1 MCIYIYISMSI
12 IEKVFKYEVTELPV
26 IKYEDEIWFKAVVV
40 ATILKYTNQRKAI
53 HDHVDPEDKRKLS
66 KSKRNKSF
74 RLKTDPLILKEMC
87 IYISMSIIEK
97 VFKYEEN
104 EITVIKC
111 RDKIWFRGKDIAK
124 ALGYEKTRNA
134 ILKHVNDDDKS
145 ILEDLRRGPQIRA
158 PFKNEQGG
166 SIFINESGLYSLI
179 FGSKLESAKVFKRWV
194 TSEVLPS
201 IRKTGRYDYCMNHKY
216 NNTLTFKIENETD
229 LHVKV
234 VSFLKKRYPH
244 SLFTVT
250 LGENQDTAFK
260 RIDSFKKGYLRG
272 SPDLIIN
279 NLHKHYTGFCIEFK
293 NPKGNGILSPDQS
306 MMLRQY
312 QNNGFKI
319 LVSNDYDQIIEQ
331 IIEYFRDVRIK
342 CSYCPRRFNSSQSL
356 SNHIKSFHKL

>member
-1 MCIYIYISMSI
+1 M
-12 IEKVFKYEVTELPV
+12 
-26 IKYEDEIWFKAVVV
+26 
-40 ATILKYTNQRKAI
+40 
-53 HDHVDPEDKRKLS
+53 
-66 KSKRNKSF
+66 
-74 RLKTDPLILKEMC
+74 LKEMC
-87 IYISMSIIEK
+87 IYIRYSMSILVK
-97 VFKYEEN
+97 AFHYEEN

-111 RDKIWFRGKDIAK
+111 RDEIWFRGKDIAK

-134 ILKHVNDDDKS
+134 ILKHVDEDDKS

-179 FGSKLESAKVFKRWV
+179 LRSKLESAKVFKRWV
-194 TSEVLPS
+194 TKDVLPS
-201 IRKTGRYDYCMNHKY
+201 IRKTGRYDYCIDRKY

-279 NLHKHYTGFCIEFK
+279 NLHQNYTGFCIEFK
-293 NPKGNGILSPDQS
+293 SPKGNGVLSPDQP
-306 MMLRQY
+306 MILLQY

-331 IIEYFRDVRIK
+331 IIEYFRDVRIL
-342 CSYCPRRFNSSQSL
+342 CSHCPRRFINPQSL
-356 SNHIKSFHKL
+356 RNHIEFFHKRA

>member
-1 MCIYIYISMSI
+1 
-12 IEKVFKYEVTELPV
+12 
-26 IKYEDEIWFKAVVV
+26 
-40 ATILKYTNQRKAI
+40 
-53 HDHVDPEDKRKLS
+53 
-66 KSKRNKSF
+66 
-74 RLKTDPLILKEMC
+74 MC

-111 RDKIWFRGKDIAK
+111 RDEIWFRGKDIAK

-201 IRKTGRYDYCMNHKY
+201 IRKTGRYNHKY
-216 NNTLTFKIENETD
+216 SNMLTFKIENETD

-260 RIDSFKKGYLRG
+260 RIDSFKKGYVRG

-279 NLHKHYTGFCIEFK
+279 NLHKHYTGFCIEFN
-293 NPKGNGILSPDQS
+293 NPKGNGVLSPDQS
-306 MMLRQY
+306 IILLQY
-312 QNNGFKI
+312 QNNGFKT
-319 LVSNDYDQIIEQ
+319 LVSNDYDHIIEQ
-331 IIEYFRDVRIK
+331 IIEYFRNVRLL
-342 CSYCPRRFNSSQSL
+342 CSYCPRRFVSPQSL
-356 SNHIKSFHKL
+356 SNHIKIFHKM

>member
-1 MCIYIYISMSI
+1 
-12 IEKVFKYEVTELPV
+12 
-26 IKYEDEIWFKAVVV
+26 
-40 ATILKYTNQRKAI
+40 
-53 HDHVDPEDKRKLS
+53 
-66 KSKRNKSF
+66 
-74 RLKTDPLILKEMC
+74 
-87 IYISMSIIEK
+87 MSIIEK

-111 RDKIWFRGKDIAK
+111 KDKIWFRGKDIAK

-158 PFKNEQGG
+158 PFKNEQGV

-194 TSEVLPS
+194 MSEVLPS
-201 IRKTGRYDYCMNHKY
+201 IRKTGRYDYFTNHKY
-216 NNTLTFKIENETD
+216 RNMLTFKIENATD

-250 LGENQDTAFK
+250 LGENQRTTAM
-260 RIDSFKKGYLRG
+260 RIESYRKGYLRG

-279 NLHKHYTGFCIEFK
+279 NLHKHYTGFCIAFK
-293 NPKGNGILSPDQS
+293 SPKGNGVLSPDQS
-306 MMLRQY
+306 MILLQY
-312 QNNGFKI
+312 QNNGFKT

-331 IIEYFRDVRIK
+331 IIEYFRDVRLL
-342 CSYCPRRFNSSQSL
+342 CSYCPRRFISPKSL
-356 SNHIKSFHKL
+356 RNHIEFFHKM